1 MSWRPSEPTA
11 ARFPAVASR
20 LSTRHA
26 MRAMPRHPLPPSSP
40 RPAAVS
46 EVRIARLRAQ
56 GIEVTEIV
64 DHEWAKSIYF
74 KDPNGLQLEFCSF
87 TRSLNADDARL
98 QDRAEISVRR
108 LGLQDPDALRR
119 GVPADGVMAETADRP

>member
-1 MSWRPSEPTA
+1 MKTTSVSQSKMNTISS
-11 ARFPAVASR
+11 SR
-20 LSTRHA
+20 SSGVIGLLQLQTSCTETGQFGVKRHRRDA
-26 MRAMPRHPLPPSSP
+26 P
-40 RPAAVS
+40 V
-46 EVRIARLRAQ
+46 
-56 GIEVTEIV
+56 
-64 DHEWAKSIYF
+64 YF

-108 LGLQDPDALRR
+108 LGLQDPDALRG

>member
-1 MSWRPSEPTA
+1 
-11 ARFPAVASR
+11 VDIQN
-20 LSTRHA
+20 
-26 MRAMPRHPLPPSSP
+26 RAHRRDAPF
-40 RPAAVS
+40 
-46 EVRIARLRAQ
+46 
-56 GIEVTEIV
+56 
-64 DHEWAKSIYF
+64 YF

-108 LGLQDPDALRR
+108 LGLQDPDALRG